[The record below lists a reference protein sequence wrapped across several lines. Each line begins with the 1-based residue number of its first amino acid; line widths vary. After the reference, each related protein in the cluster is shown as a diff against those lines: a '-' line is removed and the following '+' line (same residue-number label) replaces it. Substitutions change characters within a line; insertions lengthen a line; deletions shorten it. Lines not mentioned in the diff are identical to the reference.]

1 MKTTEIDLARASK
14 TTPNVTIERRERKC
28 GCWKK
33 QMCLQDSQNERFIV
47 YTKLKRKTSRNNVVF
62 SARCKS
68 KQVNWSKKQKEHTIK
83 HTHTHERFALR
94 SFPFDSH
101 TAVTKVDVY
110 FCLKTQLYVCESARV
125 TSIVCNFL
133 SLHHTHT
140 PKRRGRALLI
150 VIFNC

>member
-1 MKTTEIDLARASK
+1 MSFL
-14 TTPNVTIERRERKC
+14 VQ
-28 GCWKK
+28 GV
-33 QMCLQDSQNERFIV
+33 SQN
-47 YTKLKRKTSRNNVVF
+47 
-62 SARCKS
+62 KS
-68 KQVNWSKKQKEHTIK
+68 IEVKNKKNTQSNTL
-83 HTHTHERFALR
+83 THERFALR

-140 PKRRGRALLI
+140 HRSDVDAH
-150 VIFNC
+150 C